1 MFYQGR
7 LQQVFGKHALTPF
20 IDLNYPEAIVPC
32 CLDIL
37 LKPILAVGYTVVQPL
52 IRQLGVAKT
61 FFVVFLHAVEL
72 SQVVPLASRKTRKFC
87 EFFST

>member
-7 LQQVFGKHALTPF
+7 LQQVLESMPWLQTTIF
-20 IDLNYPEAIVPC
+20 DLNYPEAIVPC

-37 LKPILAVGYTVVQPL
+37 LKPILAVGYTVVQPF

-61 FFVVFLHAVEL
+61 FSLDLLHACGR
-72 SQVVPLASRKTRKFC
+72 AFAGGAT
-87 EFFST
+87 